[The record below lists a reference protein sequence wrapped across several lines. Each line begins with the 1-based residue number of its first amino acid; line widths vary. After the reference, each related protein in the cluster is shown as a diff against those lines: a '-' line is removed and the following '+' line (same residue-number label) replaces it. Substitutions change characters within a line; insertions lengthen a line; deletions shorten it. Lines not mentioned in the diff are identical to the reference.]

1 MRMRVYSRACGN
13 LRVRVRNRARELGC
27 VYTSAHAYSW
37 ADTRVALVAR
47 GDDLTWARAGERWE
61 RASAGVGVH
70 WRVSIRARMHVRAGV
85 GERANARLNVRQ
97 VKLAIMK
104 RDQPGCNKKHVLE
117 RVRAARA

>member
-1 MRMRVYSRACGN
+1 MRTRVYSRGCGN

-85 GERANARLNVRQ
+85 GGRANARLNVRQ
-97 VKLAIMK
+97 VNLSIMNWG
-104 RDQPGCNKKHVLE
+104 QPGCDKKHALE
-117 RVRAARA
+117 RIRAARA